1 MKAVLTLSKTFF
13 KDHFREGKETFFK
26 GKVSYGQK
34 IHTCRGNYDYWKGQ
48 IDKVTSR
55 SGTLSIREWIDK
67 PYRSKQQVIKEVP
80 AEVVGVQ
87 KLNLSRRNM
96 ALSNLLGPDIT
107 AYAYEYAATIDGVK
121 VPLEL
126 LAENDGLSKNEFI
139 DWFKPAFKRFDKEQR
154 VKVSDWVGIEFAVIH
169 FTNYRY

>member
-13 KDHFREGKETFFK
+13 KDHFREGKETHFK

-34 IHTCRGNYDYWKGQ
+34 KHTCRGNYDYWKGQ
-48 IDKVTSR
+48 IDKVIDR
-55 SGTLSIREWIDK
+55 GGVLSIREWIDK

-87 KLNLSRRNM
+87 KLSLSRRNVS
-96 ALSNLLGPDIT
+96 LSKLVGLDINTFQYT
-107 AYAYEYAATIDGVK
+107 AEIDGVK

-126 LAENDGLSKNEFI
+126 LAENDGLSQNEFI
-139 DWFKPAFKRFDKEQR
+139 DWFKPAFNRIERELKKEGQS
-154 VKVSDWVGIEFAVIH
+154 SDLINIEFAVIH